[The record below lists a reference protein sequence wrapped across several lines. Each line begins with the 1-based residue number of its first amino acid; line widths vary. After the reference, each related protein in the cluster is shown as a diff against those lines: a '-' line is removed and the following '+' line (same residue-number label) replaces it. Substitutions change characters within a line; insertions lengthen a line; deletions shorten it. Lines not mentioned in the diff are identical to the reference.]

1 LFNGPATGAAQVRR
15 EEVQGGAQ
23 VLQRPARSVIAM
35 EPKQR
40 SVKLASIFKI
50 RELNVLL
57 ALLIVGALIS
67 LATPYFLAVDN
78 LMGVFRSF
86 SLTAIMAIGM
96 VMVIVTGGIDLS
108 VGSVLGLSSL
118 MTAFAFLHGF
128 SMPVAIASGLL
139 SGLGVGVFNGILITW
154 IGLPPFIATL
164 GSLSIGRGAIYMI
177 THGEPLTPDTP
188 PAFAALGQ
196 GYVGFVPVPVIVL
209 IIMAV
214 FFSVIMRKS
223 RFGRYVYATGG
234 NEHAARISG
243 VKTNQIKFA
252 VYVLSGVISA
262 VAGVISY
269 SRYLSAEST
278 AGLGAELDVIAAA
291 AIGGASLAGGVGS
304 VEGAVIGAALAGV
317 IANGVVLVNID
328 TYAQQAITGAVIII
342 AVSIDVLR
350 NRMKGGRL

>member
-1 LFNGPATGAAQVRR
+1 VPETQTGQSLATSPPQSAF
-15 EEVQGGAQ
+15 
-23 VLQRPARSVIAM
+23 SV
-35 EPKQR
+35 
-40 SVKLASIFKI
+40 ASIFKI
-50 RELNVLL
+50 RELNVLF
-57 ALLIVGALIS
+57 ALLVVGVLIS
-67 LATPYFLAVDN
+67 LATPYFLQVNN

-86 SLTAIMAIGM
+86 SLVAIMAIGM
-96 VMVIVTGGIDLS
+96 VMVIITGGIDLS
-108 VGSVLGLSSL
+108 VGSVLGFSSL
-118 MTAFAFLHGF
+118 MTAFAFQHG
-128 SMPVAIASGLL
+128 SSTSIAVLCGLL
-139 SGLGVGVFNGILITW
+139 SGLGFGVLNALLITL

-164 GSLSIGRGAIYMI
+164 GTLSIGRGAIYMI

-188 PAFAALGQ
+188 PIFAELGQ
-196 GYVGFVPVPVIVL
+196 GYIGFVPVPVVILLV
-209 IIMAV
+209 MAV
-214 FFSVIMRKS
+214 GFSIVMRKT
-223 RFGRYVYATGG
+223 RFGRYIYATGG

-243 VKTNQIKFA
+243 VKTNRIKA
-252 VYVLSGVISA
+252 YVYMLSGLICG

-278 AGLGAELDVIAAA
+278 SGLGIELDVIAAA

-350 NRMKGGRL
+350 NRARGVRL

>member
-1 LFNGPATGAAQVRR
+1 
-15 EEVQGGAQ
+15 
-23 VLQRPARSVIAM
+23 M

-40 SVKLASIFKI
+40 SVRLASIFKI

-262 VAGVISY
+262 VAGVICY
-269 SRYLSAEST
+269 SRYRSAEST